1 VADRKAFGTGG
12 LIAVDPVTRQ
22 QTKVASLEQV
32 REPFGMA
39 FATDNQVV
47 VTYTI
52 RPNASR
58 GAVMR

>member
-1 VADRKAFGTGG
+1 
-12 LIAVDPVTRQ
+12 
-22 QTKVASLEQV
+22 V